1 MNRFKIITLSITIC
15 LIGCKSSKGNL
26 EATLL
31 ESQQKVVILL
41 NKKYKKIALIEL
53 PLKVQ
58 LTNNSYSSKTFASIQ
73 YKYLPYEKGIGNPLY
88 IEKNNTL
95 IRVKQA
101 TKKYLA
107 PLEKKEYI
115 IYTRHRMDTS
125 KYIQQQFKPYIDM
138 MMAKK
143 TDTLTIGTIN
153 QFKQKHSKLLLSLTK
168 QDRIY
173 INIWKSK
180 NDISI
185 PVTW

>member
-1 MNRFKIITLSITIC
+1 
-15 LIGCKSSKGNL
+15 
-26 EATLL
+26 
-31 ESQQKVVILL
+31 
-41 NKKYKKIALIEL
+41 
-53 PLKVQ
+53 
-58 LTNNSYSSKTFASIQ
+58 
-73 YKYLPYEKGIGNPLY
+73 
-88 IEKNNTL
+88 
-95 IRVKQA
+95 
-101 TKKYLA
+101 
-107 PLEKKEYI
+107 
-115 IYTRHRMDTS
+115 RHRMDTS

-185 PVTW
+185 PVKW